1 MENIWTDTKG
11 WPVALFANFKS
22 VSVFCSPPED
32 TLINKTEWIHTLKK
46 ATNRLGHLQKL
57 NIPGRIA
64 VSCVLSDLDLIF
76 KEQGIQSI
84 AYAQDNSPEP
94 VYNWP
99 EIPYKKNPN
108 SSLYDF
114 SHLPFGSHKWQSID
128 VYHGNFGQVK
138 DVEFNIKNALF
149 VRKQDHIQQWFVLL
163 ETWVFEEGNDAILQK
178 MPLVEVFPDQSYQAH
193 DWEDYLENAAGGDY
207 NWIISDPTVSVRG
220 DIIARLPNHVE
231 FTKEGTRDRYVIR
244 VLDDSAKTFRQLG
257 SFLSPDPELI
267 AAGNQIKNGSDHSF
281 KFIEEILALHGFS
294 DIQLNIRN
302 QFEKSSII
310 AFKHLRKGT
319 GHIIECKLDENEEN
333 IISLREAHV
342 LAAKTSIDK
351 GVLVTTGDL
360 ARPLNFH
367 DNIWGLEVEKYTEL
381 IEWLRTFKSFK
392 KGIYF

>member
-1 MENIWTDTKG
+1 
-11 WPVALFANFKS
+11 
-22 VSVFCSPPED
+22 VFCSPPED
-32 TLINKTEWIHTLKK
+32 TCINKTEWISALKK

-64 VSCVLSDLDLIF
+64 VSCVLSDLDSIF
-76 KEQGIQSI
+76 KEHGIRSI
-84 AYAQDNSPEP
+84 AYAQDNSHEP
-94 VYNWP
+94 AYNWP

-114 SHLPFGSHKWQSID
+114 SHLPFGNHEWQSID

-163 ETWVFEEGNDAILQK
+163 NTWVAEEGNDAILQK
-178 MPLVEVFPDQSYQAH
+178 MPLVEVFPDQTYKAY
-193 DWEDYLENAAGGDY
+193 DWEDYLENASGGDY
-207 NWIISDPTVSVRG
+207 NWIISNPTVSVRG
-220 DIIARLPNHVE
+220 DIIAILPNHTE
-231 FTKEGTRDRYVIR
+231 FTKEGTRDRYVIM
-244 VLDDSAKTFRQLG
+244 VLNDSAKTFRQLD

-267 AAGNQIKNGSDHSF
+267 AAGNQIKNGSGHSL
-281 KFIEEILALHGFS
+281 KIIEEILALHGFS
-294 DIQLNIRN
+294 DIQLNLRN
-302 QFEKSSII
+302 HFDKSNIL

-367 DNIWGLEVEKYTEL
+367 DNIWGLEVEEYTEL
-381 IEWLRTFKSFK
+381 IEWLKTFKSFK
-392 KGIYF
+392 KGLYF